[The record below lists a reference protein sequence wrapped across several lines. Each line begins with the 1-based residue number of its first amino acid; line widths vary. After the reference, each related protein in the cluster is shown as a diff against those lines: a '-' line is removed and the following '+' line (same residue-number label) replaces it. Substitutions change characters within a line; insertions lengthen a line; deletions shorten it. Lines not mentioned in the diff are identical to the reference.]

1 MRDDGAE
8 EREEVTA
15 RLRAA
20 DAALDRLEALGREDW
35 TREDTVERL
44 RGQYGYRRQRFAARA
59 GELEDDGY
67 EDRSLAYQRLLRELI
82 DAQRAVIVRLRNE
95 GTSATR

>member
-1 MRDDGAE
+1 MRTGHA
-8 EREEVTA
+8 RTPSSGCAASTA
-15 RLRAA
+15 TA
-20 DAALDRLEALGREDW
+20 GN
-35 TREDTVERL
+35 
-44 RGQYGYRRQRFAARA
+44 GSPPGA